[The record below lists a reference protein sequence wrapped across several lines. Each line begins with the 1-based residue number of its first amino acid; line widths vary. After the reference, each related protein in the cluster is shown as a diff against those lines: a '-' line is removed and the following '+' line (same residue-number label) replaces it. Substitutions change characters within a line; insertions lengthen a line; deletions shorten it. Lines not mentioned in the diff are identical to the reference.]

1 MAGAQGLHGRL
12 PKWVGAGPGRGLHAA
27 AEGDGQVR
35 CLAVTWRRA
44 DPVRQVPGDEEV
56 YEEQEVAQ
64 GGGAMAEGSA
74 GRPGALLGNH
84 LHQVLRRPGA
94 TLGNHFNF
102 YMNDFIIFIKHYYGR
117 AHCSATTSSSS
128 SSSSTRTTTASPPR
142 RRVAREEALRGG
154 VSRTSTRTRRTST
167 RTTRTTRGL
176 RSARRGPSQG
186 CEELVCCSI
195 FTGFSRCRP
204 GGGLTA
210 WGSRHDSYGLRRRLL
225 RWATLRHRQSS
236 RWRPRVRSG
245 KPPRRTTQDTTS
257 S

>member
-1 MAGAQGLHGRL
+1 MLSTLCVQGGVGWGGGGWWLVAGAQGLHGRL

-117 AHCSATTSSSS
+117 AHCSATTT
-128 SSSSTRTTTASPPR
+128 SSTRTTTASPPR
-142 RRVAREEALRGG
+142 RRGAREEALRGG
-154 VSRTSTRTRRTST
+154 
-167 RTTRTTRGL
+167 
-176 RSARRGPSQG
+176 A
-186 CEELVCCSI
+186 
-195 FTGFSRCRP
+195 
-204 GGGLTA
+204 
-210 WGSRHDSYGLRRRLL
+210 
-225 RWATLRHRQSS
+225 
-236 RWRPRVRSG
+236 
-245 KPPRRTTQDTTS
+245 
-257 S
+257 

>member
-1 MAGAQGLHGRL
+1 MLSTLCVQGGVGWGGGGWWLVAGAQGLHGRL

-84 LHQVLRRPGA
+84 
-94 TLGNHFNF
+94 FNF

-117 AHCSATTSSSS
+117 AHCSATTT
-128 SSSSTRTTTASPPR
+128 SSTRTTTASPPR
-142 RRVAREEALRGG
+142 RRGAREEALRGG
-154 VSRTSTRTRRTST
+154 
-167 RTTRTTRGL
+167 
-176 RSARRGPSQG
+176 A
-186 CEELVCCSI
+186 
-195 FTGFSRCRP
+195 
-204 GGGLTA
+204 
-210 WGSRHDSYGLRRRLL
+210 
-225 RWATLRHRQSS
+225 
-236 RWRPRVRSG
+236 
-245 KPPRRTTQDTTS
+245 
-257 S
+257 